1 MRPLFKSLSRW
12 CSKTEKM
19 IYPGREVPLPD
30 FYSRKKKAG
39 II

>member
-19 IYPGREVPLPD
+19 IYPGREVPLPV
-30 FYSRKKKAG
+30 FNIAEKERFE
-39 II
+39 